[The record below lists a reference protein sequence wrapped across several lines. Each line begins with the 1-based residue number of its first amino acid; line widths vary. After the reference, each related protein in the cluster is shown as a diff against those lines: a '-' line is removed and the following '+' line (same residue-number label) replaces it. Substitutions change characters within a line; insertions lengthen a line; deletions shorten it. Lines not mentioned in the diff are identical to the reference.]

1 LSEGGIVQQNK
12 TISLA
17 NLNLDTTGFNGPVVA
32 VITDGTYLYIS
43 GTFTT
48 YKGIPTGQLVKI
60 NKLTGNLAPGFST
73 GSGFSGFTGE
83 PRALAISGNNLY
95 AGGYFT
101 SYNGVARQAI
111 AKLDATT
118 GALDLI
124 FDSASGCG
132 GASPVVTQIIIDG
145 NSLFLAG
152 SMTSYKGVAR
162 NRICKINA
170 TTAALDATF
179 DTAVG
184 FNSSTNT
191 MYLNGN
197 DLYVGGGFTTYKG
210 TTRQRIAKLNA
221 TTAALDATFNSASG
235 FSAQLRALTFD
246 GTYLYCGGEFT
257 TYKGVTRQYVA
268 KINAT
273 TAALDA
279 TFNSASGFNGIV
291 RGPGL
296 FILHNNNLY
305 CGGDFTTYKG
315 IARQRVAK
323 LNATTAALDLIFDT
337 TTALTGGMVVD
348 LLKDNDNL
356 YVVGLFTLY
365 GAIARPRLAILNA
378 VHGSLD
384 SFAQRLVLT
393 DVNGYYIFIDIDNAN
408 YLIKPPINAYSYIPN
423 HIDVVILN
431 NYSENNN
438 FG

>member
-1 LSEGGIVQQNK
+1 MSSKQGNQ
-12 TISLA
+12 
-17 NLNLDTTGFNGPVVA
+17 
-32 VITDGTYLYIS
+32 
-43 GTFTT
+43 TFL
-48 YKGIPTGQLVKI
+48 KGRSCIC
-60 NKLTGNLAPGFST
+60 S
-73 GSGFSGFTGE
+73 
-83 PRALAISGNNLY
+83 
-95 AGGYFT
+95 
-101 SYNGVARQAI
+101 
-111 AKLDATT
+111 
-118 GALDLI
+118 

-179 DTAVG
+179 DTVSG
-184 FNSSTNT
+184 FNTTTNV

-197 DLYVGGGFTTYKG
+197 ALYVGGGFTTYKG

-279 TFNSASGFNGIV
+279 TFDSASGFNGIV
-291 RGPGL
+291 RGPGS
-296 FILHNNNLY
+296 FILYDNNLY

-337 TTALTGGMVVD
+337 TVALTGGIVVD

-365 GAIARPRLAILNA
+365 GTIARPRFAILNA

-384 SFAQRLVLT
+384 SFVQRLVLT
-393 DVNGYYIFIDIDNAN
+393 DINGYYIFNDIDNAD
-408 YLIKPPINAYSYIPN
+408 YLVKQLLI
-423 HIDVVILN
+423 
-431 NYSENNN
+431 
-438 FG
+438 